1 MSMYAFSTILFV
13 MLVAVVWRLTWV
25 LNSQHDALGKQIT
38 ETKDKIK
45 NLEDRQLIV
54 LSALQDISDILI
66 YGRTKDME
74 EELNKMEKNIN
85 EFKQKYWD

>member
-1 MSMYAFSTILFV
+1 MYAFSTILFV
-13 MLVAVVWRLTWV
+13 MLVAVVWCLTWV

-54 LSALQDISDILI
+54 LSTLQDISDILI
-66 YGRTKDME
+66 HGRTKDME
-74 EELNKMEKNIN
+74 EELNKMEKDIN
-85 EFKQKYWD
+85 EYKQKYWD

>member
-1 MSMYAFSTILFV
+1 MYAFSTILFV